1 MRDNSAVNGGALYC
15 EGLLTVDNA
24 VAERNIA
31 ERCGGLLYSAHGC
44 RAHFKHCE
52 IKYNHDSCGRAHIAP
67 HHDGP
72 ALGAPGTPL
81 ALPGGRVGGGPVARQ
96 GIPAGGGARPVD
108 VSGAIAEGPSL
119 LQLSSRAFGQASS
132 EAREGSGFGSPGRK
146 LQGGGSATL
155 PMRCEPKRHGGPGG
169 QPHRLSCGGAQWRHA
184 AGEAVK
190 CTGWR
195 QTGACRADGP
205 REPDF
210 DLTCF
215 EFVPAG
221 VSGYCACGGGIRAV
235 AEGCGQKRQ
244 PFTCQQACRERLTAG
259 SGPEPITAR
268 TPIIVG
274 AFGFAA
280 TQLDAIGFLCS
291 DGSSTGTSHPI
302 PLDISLISPDP

>member
-1 MRDNSAVNGGALYC
+1 
-15 EGLLTVDNA
+15 
-24 VAERNIA
+24 
-31 ERCGGLLYSAHGC
+31 
-44 RAHFKHCE
+44 
-52 IKYNHDSCGRAHIAP
+52 
-67 HHDGP
+67 
-72 ALGAPGTPL
+72 
-81 ALPGGRVGGGPVARQ
+81 
-96 GIPAGGGARPVD
+96 
-108 VSGAIAEGPSL
+108 
-119 LQLSSRAFGQASS
+119 
-132 EAREGSGFGSPGRK
+132 
-146 LQGGGSATL
+146 
-155 PMRCEPKRHGGPGG
+155 MRCEPKRHGGPGG

-235 AEGCGQKRQ
+235 AEGCDQKRQ